1 MLAPPLGEASPL
13 PCARGVEDNFLVR
26 LRRADVIFFAF
37 FGIAVTSALV
47 WLFLGGLPALSA
59 AVDGLHG
66 RFHEWGLGE
75 GVVAE
80 MARNVAQTS
89 HGVGSPWQSLLDFVF
104 SAINIG
110 LAILVLRLRPHDR
123 TARLL
128 ALGMTG
134 VAVAFNLRGHD
145 AFQVIPV
152 SLLGEVDIWHVLV
165 HVLSGL
171 CYLFALLLFPDGRL
185 APRSPLMTA
194 ARTPLLMFVA
204 LIFTMFALISTDDHT
219 LGLVLVFGI
228 LVPIA
233 GLAAQ
238 VGRYRRAPNDAARRQ
253 SRLLLW
259 ALALVFVVT
268 PPLLILTAPTEQG
281 ERSETVSYEIQ
292 TPAAGSY
299 FFTCDPHPVDMRGTL
314 IVSDDP
320 AAPSHAALS
329 ARDNKFDTNTLT
341 LIAGTRSVIDF
352 TSFDADLHNVAI
364 YSDATAQ
371 DPIFI
376 GAEFSGVAT
385 AALAFRVCRLIFGA
399 IPIALIVGL
408 VRFHLWDIDRI
419 VNRALVYGI
428 VAGAIT
434 VAYVGIIVGI
444 GALVGAGSELDIV
457 LVVFLTAV
465 VAVAFQPLRERARRF
480 ADRLIYGK
488 RASPYEVLSEFA
500 DKVGQAYAVDE
511 VLPRMAKAIA
521 EGTGAARAEVW
532 LRVGGDLV
540 RSASWPEDHSA
551 APARKEVLDG
561 RLPEFSGADRAVP
574 VAHHEEL
581 LGAVTVEK
589 PPGEHITPVED
600 DLLAGVA
607 NQAGLVLKNAQLAAE
622 LNARI
627 EELRASRQRIVSA
640 QDAERRRIE
649 RNIHDG
655 AQQHLVALGMKLRMA
670 QELTAREPDRAME
683 LLNEIQHDTGAA
695 LQTLRDLARGIYP
708 PILADKGL
716 GQALDAH
723 ARRCPVV
730 VAVEAEGLGRYSPEV
745 EAAVYF
751 CCLEAIQNA
760 IKHARGPI
768 EVSLRDQRE
777 KLTFSI
783 RDQGPGFD
791 VANAIMGFG
800 LQNMRDRVSALGGE
814 LDINS
819 RPGARTKVSGW
830 MPGT

>member
-1 MLAPPLGEASPL
+1 M
-13 PCARGVEDNFLVR
+13 R
-26 LRRADVIFFAF
+26 LRRGDVVFFAF

-47 WLFLGGLPALSA
+47 WLVLGGLPALSA
-59 AVDGLHG
+59 AVDGLHD
-66 RFHEWGLGE
+66 RFHEWGLGD
-75 GVVAE
+75 GAVAE

-89 HGVGSPWQSLLDFVF
+89 HSVGSHWQSLLDFIF
-104 SAINIG
+104 SAANIG
-110 LAILVLRLRPHDR
+110 LAIMLLRLRPHDR

-134 VAVAFNLRGHD
+134 VAVAFNLRAHD
-145 AFQVIPV
+145 AFQVIPA
-152 SLLGEVDIWHVLV
+152 SLLDEVDVWHVLI

-171 CYLFALLLFPDGRL
+171 SYLFALLLFPDGRL
-185 APRSPLMTA
+185 APRSRLITTV
-194 ARTPLLMFVA
+194 RVPLLLLVA

-219 LGLVLVFGI
+219 FGLVLVFGI

-233 GLAAQ
+233 GLTAQ
-238 VGRYRRAPNDAARRQ
+238 AGRYRRASSEDARRQ

-268 PPLLILTAPTEQG
+268 PPLLILTAPTERG
-281 ERSETVSYEIQ
+281 ERSETVSYEVQ
-292 TPAAGSY
+292 TPAPGEY
-299 FFTCDPHPVDMRGTL
+299 FFTCDPHPVEMRGTL
-314 IVSDDP
+314 VISENP
-320 AAPSHAALS
+320 GAPSQVSVS

-341 LIAGTRSVIDF
+341 LSARSRSVIDF

-376 GAEFSGVAT
+376 GAEFSGVTT
-385 AALAFRVCRLIFGA
+385 AALAFRVSRLIFGA

-419 VNRALVYGI
+419 VNRAFVYGI
-428 VAGAIT
+428 VAGTIT
-434 VAYVGIIVGI
+434 LVYIGIIVGI
-444 GALVGAGSELDIV
+444 GALVGAGSELDLV

-480 ADRLIYGK
+480 ANRLIYGK
-488 RASPYEVLSEFA
+488 RATPYEVLSDFA
-500 DKVGQAYAVDE
+500 DKAGHAYAVDE
-511 VLPRMAKAIA
+511 VLPKMAKAVA

-532 LRVGGDLV
+532 LSVEGDLV
-540 RSASWPEDHSA
+540 RFASWPEGESP
-551 APARKEVLDG
+551 APGRMAVLDG
-561 RLPEFSGADRAVP
+561 QLPEFSDVDRAVP
-574 VAHHEEL
+574 VAHREEL
-581 LGAVTVEK
+581 LGAVTVAK
-589 PPGEHITPVED
+589 PAGEHFTPVED
-600 DLLAGVA
+600 DLLTGVA

-622 LNARI
+622 LSARI

-670 QELTAREPDRAME
+670 QELTVREPDRAME
-683 LLNEIQHDTGAA
+683 LLNEIQQDTGVA

-716 GQALDAH
+716 GRALDAH
-723 ARRCPVV
+723 ARRCPIAITVD
-730 VAVEAEGLGRYSPEV
+730 AEGLGRYSPEI
-745 EAAVYF
+745 ETAVYF

-760 IKHARGPI
+760 IKHARSPI
-768 EVSLRDQRE
+768 EVSLREQRG

-791 VANAIMGFG
+791 VAKASMGSG

-814 LDINS
+814 LDVGS
-819 RPGARTKVSGW
+819 RPGARTIVSGW
-830 MPGT
+830 LPVSR

>member
-1 MLAPPLGEASPL
+1 M
-13 PCARGVEDNFLVR
+13 V
-26 LRRADVIFFAF
+26 FFAF

-47 WLFLGGLPALSA
+47 WLVLGGLPALSGT
-59 AVDGLHG
+59 VDGLHD
-66 RFHEWGLGE
+66 RFHEWGLGD
-75 GVVAE
+75 GTVAE
-80 MARNVAQTS
+80 LARNIAQTS
-89 HGVGSPWQSLLDFVF
+89 HGVGSPWQSLFDFVF
-104 SAINIG
+104 SAANIG
-110 LAILVLRLRPHDR
+110 LAITVLRLRPHDR

-134 VAVAFNLRGHD
+134 VAVAFNLRAHD
-145 AFQVIPV
+145 AFQVIPA
-152 SLLGEVDIWHVLV
+152 SLLDEVDVWHVLV

-171 CYLFALLLFPDGRL
+171 SYLFALLLFPDGRL

-194 ARTPLLMFVA
+194 IRVPLLVFVA
-204 LIFTMFALISTDDHT
+204 LIFTMFALMSTDDHT

-238 VGRYRRAPNDAARRQ
+238 AGRYRRATSEDARRQ

-268 PPLLILTAPTEQG
+268 PPLLILTAPTERG

-292 TPAAGSY
+292 TPAAGRY

-314 IVSDDP
+314 IISEDSE
-320 AAPSHAALS
+320 APSHLSVS
-329 ARDNKFDTNTLT
+329 ARNNKFNTNTLT
-341 LIAGTRSVIDF
+341 LSARTRSVIDF

-364 YSDATAQ
+364 YSDSTTQ
-371 DPIFI
+371 KPIFI

-385 AALAFRVCRLIFGA
+385 AALAFRVSRLIFGA

-408 VRFHLWDIDRI
+408 VRFHLWDVDRI
-419 VNRALVYGI
+419 VNRALVYGV
-428 VAGAIT
+428 VAGTIT
-434 VAYVGIIVGI
+434 LVYIGIIVGI
-444 GALVGAGSELDIV
+444 GALVGAGSELDLV

-488 RASPYEVLSEFA
+488 RATPYEVLSDFA
-500 DKVGQAYAVDE
+500 DKAGQAYAVDE
-511 VLPRMAKAIA
+511 VLPTMAKAIA
-521 EGTGAARAEVW
+521 EGTGAARADVW

-540 RSASWPEDHSA
+540 RSASWPQDSSD
-551 APARKEVLDG
+551 APAKLSVPDA
-561 RLPEFSGADRAVP
+561 RLPAFSDVDRAVP

-581 LGAVTVEK
+581 LGAITVTT
-589 PPGEHITPVED
+589 PPGEHLTPVED
-600 DLLAGVA
+600 DLLEGVA

-670 QELTAREPDRAME
+670 QELTPRAPDRAME
-683 LLNEIQHDTGAA
+683 LLDEIQQDTGAA

-716 GQALDAH
+716 GQALEAH
-723 ARRCPVV
+723 ARRCPV
-730 VAVEAEGLGRYSPEV
+730 AVTVDAEGLGRYSPEV
-745 EAAVYF
+745 ETAVYF

-768 EVSLRDQRE
+768 EVTLRDQRGT
-777 KLTFSI
+777 LTFSI

-791 VANAIMGFG
+791 MTNAPIGYG

-814 LDINS
+814 LDVGS
-819 RPGARTKVSGW
+819 RQGARTKVSGW
-830 MPGT
+830 IPASRGP